1 MDTHEQAANA
11 STDIV
16 AKARLELI
24 GDKGVGVA
32 WAASTA
38 ARPYANLGDA
48 LSPIIISTLS
58 GLPVTRR
65 NFDSQSPRLCAVG
78 TIGHAQKNGSV
89 HLWGTGMDG
98 AINPVLPSTPYSKP
112 DGTQFTIHATRGPFT
127 GDIFRREGLVAPE
140 IYGDPVW
147 FLPKL
152 FPRPAAPP
160 TYELGVIL
168 HLTELDAYTSTAGAS
183 DALERYSVP
192 EELKHAVR
200 IISPITDRDLKSMEE
215 RLFEI
220 LSCKRIAS
228 TSLHGLVIAETYGIP
243 CVWFAPFP
251 GGGQI
256 AYLDREDCKLD
267 HRMRDFYAG
276 VGKWSLPIFASDRRL
291 PTDWNELIRW
301 IDKYYTPCDFDGAA
315 LFDAYPLPKA
325 VSFGDNSW
333 PLDREL
339 TSTIQF

>member
-1 MDTHEQAANA
+1 MTADA
-11 STDIV
+11 SGDIA

-24 GDKGVGVA
+24 SDQGVAVA

-48 LSPIIISTLS
+48 LSPVIISTLS

-65 NFDSQSPRLCAVG
+65 NFDSQSARLCAVG

-98 AINPVLPSTPYSKP
+98 AINPVRPSEPYSKP
-112 DGTQFTIHATRGPFT
+112 GETLFTIHATRGPFT
-127 GDIFRREGLVAPE
+127 ADILRREGLTAPQ

-152 FPRPAAPP
+152 FPRPASPP

-168 HLTELDAYTSTAGAS
+168 HLTELDAYTSTAGVR
-183 DALERYSVP
+183 DIFERYSVP
-192 EELKHAVR
+192 EALRSSVR
-200 IISPITDRDLKSMEE
+200 IISPITERDLDSMEA
-215 RLFEI
+215 RLSEI

-228 TSLHGLVIAETYGIP
+228 TSLHGLVIAETYGVP

-256 AYLDREDCKLD
+256 AYLDQEGCKLD

-276 VGKWSLPIFASDRRL
+276 VGKWTLPIFASDRRL
-291 PTDWNELIRW
+291 PTDWNELIDW
-301 IDKYYTPCDFDGAA
+301 IDNHYSPCDFDGAA
-315 LFDAYPLPKA
+315 LFDAYPLPKV
-325 VSFGDNSW
+325 VSFEDGRW
-333 PLDREL
+333 PLDRAL
-339 TSTIQF
+339 ISTIPF